1 MDLELGLLSLTDI
14 HTHTHTHRERESNGE
29 GGIKCGSV
37 NHMMFPNA
45 T

>member
-14 HTHTHTHRERESNGE
+14 HTHTHTHRESNGE
-29 GGIKCGSV
+29 GGIKCGNV